1 MLYCAP
7 ADLQRLEM
15 SQFKKI
21 GLIGRPGH
29 AGVVDSLRRLLAF
42 LNSADVEIVLDEATG
57 KLVPEHGQQEFSRE
71 SLSRHC
77 DLVIVVGGDGSMLNA
92 AQSVASENVPVIGVN
107 RGRLGFLTDVLPE
120 ELEHKIAEVL
130 AGNYT
135 VDSRFLLQLEFLNEE
150 QSNHLGCALND
161 VVLHPGKAAQMIE
174 FELYV
179 DGRFVY
185 SQESDGLIV
194 ATPTGSTAYAM
205 SAGGPIMHP
214 RLNAIALVP
223 ICPHS
228 LSSRP
233 IVVDG
238 DSEIRLVIGE
248 KEGILPQISCD
259 GEVKFSA
266 AAGDE
271 LLVTKRSTP
280 LQLIHPPDHS
290 FYEAYRSKLGW
301 GSRLERKDD

>member
-1 MLYCAP
+1 MP
-7 ADLQRLEM
+7 E
-15 SQFKKI
+15 FNKI

-42 LNSADVEIVLDEATG
+42 LASRQVEIIVDADTG
-57 KLVPEHGQQEFSRE
+57 RLVPGHGQQEADRE
-71 SLSRHC
+71 ALSRLC
-77 DLVIVVGGDGSMLNA
+77 DLIVVVGGDGSMLNA
-92 AQSVASENVPVIGVN
+92 AQSIVSENVPVIGIN

-120 ELEHKIAEVL
+120 EIELRLAQVL
-130 AGNYT
+130 AGQYT
-135 VDSRFLLQLEFLNEE
+135 VESRFLLQLEVLEE
-150 QSNHLGCALND
+150 GRRRHLGCALND

-179 DGRFVY
+179 DDRFVY

-214 RLNAIALVP
+214 GLNAIALVP

-238 DSEIRLVIGE
+238 DCEVRLVIGN
-248 KEGILPQISCD
+248 KDSILPQVSCD

-266 AAGDE
+266 KAGDQ
-271 LLVTKRSTP
+271 LLIHKKSKALR
-280 LQLIHPPDHS
+280 LIHPPDHS

>member
-1 MLYCAP
+1 MA
-7 ADLQRLEM
+7 E
-15 SQFKKI
+15 FKKI

-29 AGVVDSLRRLLAF
+29 AGVVDSLYRLLTF
-42 LNSADVEIVLDEATG
+42 LQSRDVDIVMDEATG
-57 KLVPEHGQQEFSRE
+57 RLVPDHGQQEFSRE

-92 AQSVASENVPVIGVN
+92 AQSIASENVPVIGVN
-107 RGRLGFLTDVLPE
+107 RGRLGFLTDVSPDDIEQKL
-120 ELEHKIAEVL
+120 AEVL

-135 VDSRFLLQLEFLNEE
+135 LESRFLLQLEVLDNNERR
-150 QSNHLGCALND
+150 HVGCALND

-174 FELYV
+174 FELFV
-179 DGRFVY
+179 DDRFVY

-214 RLNAIALVP
+214 SLNAIALVP

-233 IVVDG
+233 IVVEG

-248 KEGILPQISCD
+248 KDAILPQVSCD
-259 GEVKFSA
+259 GEVKISA
-266 AAGDE
+266 AAGNQFI
-271 LLVTKRSTP
+271 VRKKAVA

>member
-1 MLYCAP
+1 
-7 ADLQRLEM
+7 M
-15 SQFKKI
+15 SEFKKI

-29 AGVVDSLRRLLAF
+29 TGVIDSLRRLLTF
-42 LNSADVEIVLDEATG
+42 LKSRDVDIVLDEATG
-57 KLVPEHGQQEFSRE
+57 RLVPDHGEEIASRE
-71 SLSRHC
+71 ALSRHC
-77 DLVIVVGGDGSMLNA
+77 DLVVVVGGDGSMLNA
-92 AQSVASENVPVIGVN
+92 AQSIASENVPVIGIN
-107 RGRLGFLTDVLPE
+107 RGRLGFLTDVMPE
-120 ELEHKIAEVL
+120 EIESKLDEVL
-130 AGNYT
+130 AGNYS
-135 VDSRFLLQLEFLNEE
+135 VESRFLLRLEVVNGD
-150 QSNHLGCALND
+150 SRRALGCALND

-174 FELYV
+174 FELFV
-179 DGRFVY
+179 DDRFVY
-185 SQESDGLIV
+185 SQQSDGLIV

-214 RLNAIALVP
+214 GLNAIALVP

-248 KEGILPQISCD
+248 KDSILPQVSCD

-266 AAGDE
+266 EAGDQ
-271 LLVTKRSTP
+271 LIVSRKSTV
-280 LQLIHPPDHS
+280 LKLIHPPDHS

-301 GSRLERKDD
+301 GSRLVRSDDGR

>member
-1 MLYCAP
+1 M
-7 ADLQRLEM
+7 
-15 SQFKKI
+15 
-21 GLIGRPGH
+21 GRPGH
-29 AGVVDSLRRLLAF
+29 KGVVDSLRRLLAF
-42 LNSADVEIVLDEATG
+42 LQSREVEIVLDEATG
-57 KLVPEHGQQEFSRE
+57 ALVPGHGQEVCAKSALGKR
-71 SLSRHC
+71 C

-92 AQSVASENVPVIGVN
+92 AQIIVSEKVPVIGVN
-107 RGRLGFLTDVLPE
+107 RGRLGFLTDVNPE
-120 ELEHKIAEVL
+120 DIETRIAQVL

-135 VDSRFLLQLEFLNEE
+135 VESRFLLQLEAISGG
-150 QSNHLGCALND
+150 QRSQLGSALND

-174 FELYV
+174 FELYI

-214 RLNAIALVP
+214 ALDAIALVP

-233 IVVDG
+233 IVVQG
-238 DSEIRLVIGE
+238 SAEIKLVIG
-248 KEGILPQISCD
+248 KKDAILPQVSCD
-259 GEVKFSA
+259 GEVKFTA
-266 AAGDE
+266 RAGDQLVVRKKTQVLE
-271 LLVTKRSTP
+271 LV
-280 LQLIHPPDHS
+280 HPPDHS

-301 GSRLERKDD
+301 GSRLEKQDD